1 MIQEFSVENYRSIKT
16 KQTLSFKA
24 SNKINTGSDEYL
36 MTEIKPNIRLL
47 KICTLYGYNAS
58 GKSNLLLAL
67 QFFRNLVVDGP
78 STKDEET
85 GFVPFLLDA
94 STRKEPGIFS
104 MVFYVEGTRYEYL
117 ICLDSNR
124 VYKESLRFTPGE
136 RIATLFTR
144 TFDAKNSISKLSI
157 GQKCLLSAKDKV
169 VLDGNTLENSSTL
182 FAYQKS
188 NIHSP
193 VLDVVIT
200 FFKKTL
206 MPIINPSVRLRDWSR
221 DRFATDAS
229 QKRFLVSLME
239 KADFQIS
246 DLEVKN
252 TVMQVDDSLL
262 NKFKEQGAPQSLLDT
277 LQKDNHLEIQELLFT
292 HATEVGTYKIPEED
306 ESDGTMRFFGLG
318 GVLDLLITSPHI
330 VAIDE
335 LESSLHP
342 DLVAFYLQM
351 FLINAHDS
359 QLIVTTHAQHIMEQD
374 YVRNDM
380 VWFCEKQEDGASE
393 YYSAQE
399 FNLHK
404 NNNLAHFY
412 RSGKL
417 GAKPILGDP
426 LLIRGNDQ

>member
-1 MIQEFSVENYRSIKT
+1 MIQEFSVENFRSIKT
-16 KQTLSFKA
+16 KQTLSFRA
-24 SNKINTGSDEYL
+24 NNKIHTESDEYL
-36 MTEIKPNIRLL
+36 VTEINPNVRLL
-47 KICTLYGYNAS
+47 KLCILYGYNAS
-58 GKSNLLLAL
+58 GKSNLLLSLAFL
-67 QFFRNLVVDGP
+67 RSLVVDGP

-94 STRKEPGIFS
+94 STRKEPGTFS
-104 MVFYVEGTRYEYL
+104 MVFYIEGIRYEYL
-117 ICLDSNR
+117 VCLDSKR
-124 VYKESLRFTPGE
+124 IHKESLRFTPGE

-144 TFDAKNSISKLSI
+144 TYDEKNSISKLSI
-157 GQKCLLSAKDKV
+157 GQKCLLSARDRV

-193 VLDVVIT
+193 VLDAVIT

-206 MPIINPSVRLRDWSR
+206 MPRIDPNVPLRNWSR
-221 DRFATDAS
+221 DRFASDAS

-246 DLEVKN
+246 DLEVRN
-252 TVMQVDDSLL
+252 TVMQVDENMLK
-262 NKFKEQGAPQSLLDT
+262 KFSEQGAPQSLLET
-277 LQKDNHLEIQELLFT
+277 LQKDNQLEINELLFT
-292 HATEVGTYKIPEED
+292 HATQEGAYKIPEEN
-306 ESDGTMRFFGLG
+306 ESDGTMRFFSLG
-318 GVLDLLITSPHI
+318 GVLQFLVSSSHI
-330 VAIDE
+330 VTIDE

-351 FLINAHDS
+351 FLMNAHDS

-380 VWFCEKQEDGASE
+380 VWFCEKQDNGASE

-404 NNNLAHFY
+404 NNNIAHFY

-426 LLIRGNDQ
+426 LLRETDK